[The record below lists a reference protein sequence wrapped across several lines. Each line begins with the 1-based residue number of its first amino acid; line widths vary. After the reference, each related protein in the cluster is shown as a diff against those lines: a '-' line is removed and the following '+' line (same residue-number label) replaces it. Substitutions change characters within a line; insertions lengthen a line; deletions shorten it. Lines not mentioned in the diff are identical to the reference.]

1 MRKRLAGLCRESP
14 FTALASGAT
23 FAVQMIGLTINQVR
37 RKSIGKAGHGPASL
51 LNIMALWDDST
62 IISCYVKVSGGCD
75 KAIAW
80 GNQNGIFFF
89 SIENKNLTLTPLNGG

>member
-1 MRKRLAGLCRESP
+1 VRERLAGLCRESP
-14 FTALASGAT
+14 FTALASAAT

-37 RKSIGKAGHGPASL
+37 RKSTGKAGQRAASL

-62 IISCYVKVSGGCD
+62 IISCYVKVSGGCCRVSP
-75 KAIAW
+75 
-80 GNQNGIFFF
+80 GVNQNGIFFF